1 MFSDQFSVIRP
12 WPARWETRYDQGGS
26 GSDMS
31 QRIIAHLD
39 MDAFFAAV
47 EERERP
53 HLKGL
58 PIAVGADPM
67 DGKGR
72 GVVATANYPARVY
85 GLHSAMPITQA
96 WRRSEWARRQGKPAV
111 VFLRPNFAQYRET
124 SGRIRAIVERHAS
137 TIEQAGID
145 ELYMDL
151 SAAGSYER
159 AREIAAAIK
168 RDVVAQ
174 EHLTASIG
182 LGPNKLIAKIASDA
196 HKPDGLTVVEAR
208 EAEAF
213 LAPLSVRKIPGIGPK
228 TEATLRQQGVTVVQD
243 LKRFS
248 EADLVE
254 RFGKWGRVLYE
265 RVRGRDEDPV
275 QETDEVKSVGEQ
287 ETFLR
292 DTLDSQTLVEHLK
305 AMSRDVITRLTH
317 AGHTSF
323 RTVVV
328 TVRFADFETKSR
340 SHTLPRPTDSVK
352 DLEVEAMKLFLPFL
366 DHRENPRRKLIRLI
380 GVRVEK
386 LGREETRD
394 SEAG

>member
-1 MFSDQFSVIRP
+1 MQDVTPTMMRAMIRVVP
-12 WPARWETRYDQGGS
+12 EPV
-26 GSDMS
+26 MP

-53 HLKGL
+53 QLKGL

-72 GVVATANYPARVY
+72 GVVSTANYPARVY

-111 VFLRPNFAQYRET
+111 VFLRPNFVQYTET
-124 SGRIRAIVERHAS
+124 SGRIRAIVEQHAA
-137 TIEQAGID
+137 TIQQAGID

-151 SAAGSYER
+151 SATGSYER
-159 AREIAAAIK
+159 AREIAQAIK
-168 RDVVAQ
+168 RDIAA
-174 EHLTASIG
+174 EERLTASIG

-196 HKPDGLTVVEAR
+196 NKPDGLTVVEAQDV
-208 EAEAF
+208 EAF

-228 TEATLRQQGVTVVQD
+228 TEAALRQQHIIVVQD

-254 RFGKWGRVLYE
+254 RFGKWGRALYE

-275 QETDEVKSVGEQ
+275 QETDEVKLSYPRFPGQVVKHIPSGVHTAPGSGSRGSHGRVGDYK
-287 ETFLR
+287 T
-292 DTLDSQTLVEHLK
+292 
-305 AMSRDVITRLTH
+305 TRCR
-317 AGHTSF
+317 
-323 RTVVV
+323 RT
-328 TVRFADFETKSR
+328 TPSGRGRGRGR
-340 SHTLPRPTDSVK
+340 SHGRSPRS
-352 DLEVEAMKLFLPFL
+352 
-366 DHRENPRRKLIRLI
+366 
-380 GVRVEK
+380 
-386 LGREETRD
+386 
-394 SEAG
+394 